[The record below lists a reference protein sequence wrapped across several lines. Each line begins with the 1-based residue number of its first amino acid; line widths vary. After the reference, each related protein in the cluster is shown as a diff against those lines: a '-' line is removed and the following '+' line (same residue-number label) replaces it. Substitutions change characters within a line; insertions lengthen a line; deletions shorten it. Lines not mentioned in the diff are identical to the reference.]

1 MSDSPPVI
9 VPAAAPAAPV
19 LAPAPV
25 VAVPASAY
33 AALAKNPMALLVAV
47 VLGGGLGT
55 GASSIFGLSANEVRV
70 IVAEEMETALT
81 AEDVQVIVDN
91 ALQRQAAHVQEIDQ
105 ARAEVDAL
113 RSATL
118 EKRVHALE
126 LKSP

>member
-55 GASSIFGLSANEVRV
+55 GASSIFGLSAKEVRV

-118 EKRVHALE
+118 EKRIHVLE